1 MLDRHSLKAGDRVKL
16 SGGYDNALWLCG
28 RSHVL
33 GIVDALIPGQN
44 DQPAVV
50 VRLDE
55 PIEFDG
61 IRGSLVVLELR
72 YVGATWG
79 PTGTVH
85 VELCDFNP
93 ENKRWQD
100 RRQGKWVESHATY
113 ELTTE
118 AVA

>member
-1 MLDRHSLKAGDRVKL
+1 MLDRRTLRAGDRVKL
-16 SGGYDNALWLCG
+16 SGGYKDAEWLCG

-33 GIVDALIPGQN
+33 GIVDRLIPGQN

-55 PIEFDG
+55 PIESDG
-61 IRGSLVVLELR
+61 VRGSLVVLGLR
-72 YVGATWG
+72 FVGAKRG

-93 ENKRWQD
+93 EDKRWQD

-113 ELTTE
+113 EL
-118 AVA
+118 AK